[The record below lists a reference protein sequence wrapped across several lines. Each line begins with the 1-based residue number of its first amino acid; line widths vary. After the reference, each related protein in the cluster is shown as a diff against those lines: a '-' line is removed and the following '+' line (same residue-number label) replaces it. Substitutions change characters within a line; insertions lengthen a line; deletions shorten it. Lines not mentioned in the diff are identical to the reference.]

1 MIPVCV
7 CFLALL
13 ITSTTAASGLP
24 LHLRRSNEKD
34 SLNSGEEILTSNEIR
49 SKNDDAQNHKENLAS
64 YEDGE
69 DFMGFKD
76 QDLAAPGWW
85 WDDEGSHNLTQGQ
98 KIYQDILLSSQYIY
112 KSYRFLRIVE
122 ATVYHHPPQGRD
134 QYYINYIQ
142 ATDQHSDFS
151 EAGYARIVKDGVG
164 HTNVTLHLQSKRNQ
178 DLKFLVQIWGHRSF

>member
-1 MIPVCV
+1 M
-7 CFLALL
+7 
-13 ITSTTAASGLP
+13 STTVEAGIP

-34 SLNSGEEILTSNEIR
+34 SLNSGEEILTSNERLDLIR

-64 YEDGE
+64 NEDR
-69 DFMGFKD
+69 
-76 QDLAAPGWW
+76 DLAAVGWW
-85 WDDEGSHNLTQGQ
+85 WDDKGSHNLTRGQ
-98 KIYQDILLSSQYIY
+98 KMYTRADILLSAQLVY
-112 KSYRFLRIVE
+112 KSYRFLRIEE
-122 ATVYHHPPQGRD
+122 ATVYLGTPPGRD
-134 QYYINYIQ
+134 KYYINYIQ